1 MQVRGLPRQLTR
13 GAALAAA
20 SCPQQRSG
28 ALPRRACGRRLA
40 GDAVSMGS
48 EPGAALAA
56 GAAARLVSGS
66 GGGGRGDA
74 RRLSDVGQGQ
84 AGRPATLRGLWAVS
98 ESTTGRILTML
109 MARGRISPVP
119 SLRRRGSGTRRPGA
133 VPTPN
138 ACPGAAGPVLVQ
150 TYVRRRTFCSSVSG
164 PGEGLAAL
172 QGQLVVRPQRLPAEV
187 VLDLSL
193 VSRPVSAS
201 SLSMAIMIGSQSSYP
216 HSRSRRR
223 GSGTAV

>member
-74 RRLSDVGQGQ
+74 RRLFRCGARPSWSSCYAARALGGLREHHGPHPDNADGPRPHLARAQPQ
-84 AGRPATLRGLWAVS
+84 ASRLRHPAPRRRPHAKRLP
-98 ESTTGRILTML
+98 
-109 MARGRISPVP
+109 RGRRPCP
-119 SLRRRGSGTRRPGA
+119 GSDICETPHVLLLGVRPWGRARRP
-133 VPTPN
+133 
-138 ACPGAAGPVLVQ
+138 PGTA
-150 TYVRRRTFCSSVSG
+150 RRT
-164 PGEGLAAL
+164 AA
-172 QGQLVVRPQRLPAEV
+172 
-187 VLDLSL
+187 
-193 VSRPVSAS
+193 
-201 SLSMAIMIGSQSSYP
+201 
-216 HSRSRRR
+216 
-223 GSGTAV
+223 TAAR